1 MVNKIIANQTQQSI
15 KMIIIMNFLKACK
28 VGLSYDDETMWFTVL
43 IK

>member
-15 KMIIIMNFLKACK
+15 KMIIIMSFLKACK